1 MSDALLSLFLSSPD
15 PTTVFVS
22 ACLLTPL
29 LIEHGCAAAETEPVL
44 YNSSEMTAWDRYKLT
59 NRFDLGPALR
69 PLFVGAEVCEGAR
82 AAAIGMPGENSCIV
96 DAADTSTEAD
106 GAPGSCVSM
115 GINMQEVRAL
125 RLTYS
130 LLRLPDESH
139 AVALRRPD
147 RCNLTHPPDAR
158 AALGRAAARW
168 RRRLH
173 CAVVPTQRDLDT
185 HAHGRLCRLARD
197 GAAAR
202 RVVRAP

>member
-44 YNSSEMTAWDRYKLT
+44 YNMSEMTAWDRYKLT

-82 AAAIGMPGENSCIV
+82 AAAIGMPGENSCDV

-106 GAPGSCVSM
+106 GAPGSCVSA

-125 RLTYS
+125 RFYGYLT
-130 LLRLPDESH
+130 
-139 AVALRRPD
+139 
-147 RCNLTHPPDAR
+147 NLTLWLFVGLTVAISR
-158 AALGRAAARW
+158 IRQTRERGRQVLRTALE
-168 RRRLH
+168 
-173 CAVVPTQRDLDT
+173 QRSRSQSRDRTEDRDSEQDL
-185 HAHGRLCRLARD
+185 RI
-197 GAAAR
+197 
-202 RVVRAP
+202 